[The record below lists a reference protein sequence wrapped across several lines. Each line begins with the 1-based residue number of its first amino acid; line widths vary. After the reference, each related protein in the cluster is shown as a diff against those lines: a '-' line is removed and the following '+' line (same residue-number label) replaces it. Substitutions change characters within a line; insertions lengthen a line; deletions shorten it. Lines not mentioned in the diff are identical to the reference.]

1 LNPPQYKIA
10 SYIDNIFRE
19 KKSASFSVHS
29 IFKKSI
35 NFSNGDS
42 FFTVTNSE
50 VPISPLNISLIDS
63 DIRGRFDTKSVFNL
77 VYPFL
82 ISENVEIAFKTLE
95 TVDTKLDSFSVPS
108 IDSFREFKKD
118 AIKLTEG
125 KDGIIKLYHTASSDD
140 VLLERLRE
148 RVDTIRISIEYNDA
162 TLFEFE
168 LQKLLGLGK
177 GLTPSGDDF
186 IYGLYATLRTFNL
199 KLVFRERIEH
209 LIDEGKNR
217 IGDIS
222 LNILKSLRDGH
233 VYIPL
238 KLLFR
243 SLNSNKDCREHIKNL
258 IDYGST
264 SGSDILAGVL
274 FALESR

>member
-1 LNPPQYKIA
+1 M
-10 SYIDNIFRE
+10 
-19 KKSASFSVHS
+19 
-29 IFKKSI
+29 
-35 NFSNGDS
+35 
-42 FFTVTNSE
+42 
-50 VPISPLNISLIDS
+50 
-63 DIRGRFDTKSVFNL
+63 
-77 VYPFL
+77 
-82 ISENVEIAFKTLE
+82 
-95 TVDTKLDSFSVPS
+95 
-108 IDSFREFKKD
+108 
-118 AIKLTEG
+118 
-125 KDGIIKLYHTASSDD
+125 
-140 VLLERLRE
+140 LLERLRE
-148 RVDTIRISIEYNDA
+148 RVDTIRKSIEYNDA

-168 LQKLLGLGK
+168 LQKLLGLGN

-186 IYGLYATLRTFNL
+186 IYGLYTTLRTFNL
-199 KLVFRERIEH
+199 KPVFTEIIEH

-238 KLLFR
+238 KLLFK
-243 SLNSNKDCREHIKNL
+243 SLNSNKDCRERIENL